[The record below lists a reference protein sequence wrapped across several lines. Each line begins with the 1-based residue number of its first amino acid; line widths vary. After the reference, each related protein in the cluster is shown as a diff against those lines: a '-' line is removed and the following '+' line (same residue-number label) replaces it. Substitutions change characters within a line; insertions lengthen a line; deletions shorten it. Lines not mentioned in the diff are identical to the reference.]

1 MNTMNARFSTFDKLV
16 DTLSTEEAQNMLSH
30 ISDRMKLSMEMQP
43 NEKKEQSLLDID
55 EEPGSLRI
63 ENESFFMKLRL
74 RLRAFF
80 KSLSIDTVYESE
92 LLRRIGKYLHRNYRQ
107 YINIKTNLFTND
119 FYELLRTLRKTQS
132 FFISLLAAYDGDKG
146 DFYLLISSFAIPEL
160 YSKLMHT
167 TDPFSAAPNAD
178 PSAATPLRSEF
189 LKELE
194 ETFELI
200 TSAEKTGMYKCAQ
213 AIEWIRHFCNL
224 PLDKAIS
231 RFTVNSIVDATCPI
245 QLISTEMA
253 ALASVV
259 NAAKPIPDTVL
270 QSLFLLSKQ
279 DRFDDK
285 SLNLGKESTEFISQ
299 ASHAL
304 EAIKYFTVNIPMKA
318 IARYAGNSVRWEPKP
333 IERGEDWFLVFKN
346 AWKKRFNEQWHQWIT
361 EKKRNTLY
369 EQMLQL
375 LNVTALP
382 NMPYRPWE
390 DAWLVLRLKRELA
403 FTFLSTF
410 FSNLYTETVQ
420 PLLKILLME
429 GNFYRRENLTEYTNV
444 FTLLDKQQNN
454 IDAFMSKISPE
465 GDIGNAFMQLKITSG
480 ADIKAKSSFENL
492 MKKIETEAKQILTA
506 SQSAIRT
513 LTLLLNGFIE
523 GNKSDIYA
531 PLINWGNIQGS
542 NNAEFRRQ
550 VGDVKKMLQKTDMI
564 LTDAENLVSDD

>member
-1 MNTMNARFSTFDKLV
+1 MNTMNAQLSTFDKLV

-30 ISDRMKLSMEMQP
+30 ISDRMKLSAEMQP
-43 NEKKEQSLLDID
+43 NEKKDQSLLDI
-55 EEPGSLRI
+55 EEGPGNLRV
-63 ENESFFMKLRL
+63 ENESFFIRIRL

-80 KSLSIDTVYESE
+80 RSLSIDTVYEGE

-107 YINIKTNLFTND
+107 YINIKSNLFTND
-119 FYELLRTLRKTQS
+119 FYELLRALRKTQS
-132 FFISLLAAYDGDKG
+132 FFTALLAAYDGDKG

-167 TDPFSAAPNAD
+167 TDPFSAVPNAD

-200 TSAEKTGMYKCAQ
+200 TGAEKTGMYKCAQ

-245 QLISTEMA
+245 QLISTEIA
-253 ALASVV
+253 ALASVIS
-259 NAAKPIPDTVL
+259 AAKPIPDTVL

-285 SLNLGKESTEFISQ
+285 SLNLGKESAEFISQ

-304 EAIKYFTVNIPMKA
+304 ESIKYFTGNIPMKA
-318 IARYAGNSVRWEPKP
+318 IARYACSSVRWEPKP
-333 IERGEDWFLVFKN
+333 IERGEDWFLLFKN
-346 AWKKRFNEQWHQWIT
+346 AWKKRFNEQWRQWTT
-361 EKKRNTLY
+361 EKKRNALY
-369 EQMLQL
+369 EQMIQL

-382 NMPYRPWE
+382 KLPCRPWE
-390 DAWLVLRLKRELA
+390 DAWLILRFKREFA

-410 FSNLYTETVQ
+410 FSSLYTETIQ

-429 GNFYRRENLTEYTNV
+429 GTFYRRENLTEYTNA
-444 FTLLDKQQNN
+444 FTLLDKQENN

-480 ADIKAKSSFENL
+480 ANLKSKSSFENL
-492 MKKIETEAKQILTA
+492 MKKVETEAKQIITA
-506 SQSAIRT
+506 SQSAVRT
-513 LTLLLNGFIE
+513 LMLLLNGFIE
-523 GNKSDIYA
+523 GNKSDLYA
-531 PLINWGNIQGS
+531 PLTNWGSIQG
-542 NNAEFRRQ
+542 NNNTEFRQ
-550 VGDVKKMLQKTDMI
+550 EVGAVKKMLQRADMI
-564 LTDAENLVSDD
+564 LTDAENLVNDD